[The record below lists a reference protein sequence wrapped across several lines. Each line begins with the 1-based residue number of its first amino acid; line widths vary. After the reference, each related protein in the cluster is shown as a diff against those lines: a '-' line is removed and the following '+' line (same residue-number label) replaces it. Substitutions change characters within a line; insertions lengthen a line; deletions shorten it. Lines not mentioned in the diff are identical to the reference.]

1 MARPIKKGL
10 DYFPVDTDIFENIQ
24 VRKLKSRYKS
34 LGFLAYFTI
43 LCDVYKKEGYFLHIS
58 DDYVY
63 DLADR
68 LGDTEEKI
76 QERYILVVKRCKN
89 PISEEFNCINI
100 VENDVNA
107 SETGVSVTEMRQRK
121 EKESKV
127 NKNIYYR
134 RNLLWNFSTVQSRY
148 CRLSSSHSVLVSA
161 SGERST
167 CWRAT
172 ATITPV
178 PMLMCDKVTPQY
190 DRQPPLLFRTKGH
203 SIRRVHDF
211 MLYLKY

>member
-100 VENDVNA
+100 VENAVNV

-127 NKNIYYR
+127 NIQQQQHACEEPKEEPQNLDEERERWKDALRELSAFYLPYNGISIFYQCSRVIIYFQ
-134 RNLLWNFSTVQSRY
+134 NTDGVP
-148 CRLSSSHSVLVSA
+148 LVEVA
-161 SGERST
+161 
-167 CWRAT
+167 C
-172 ATITPV
+172 
-178 PMLMCDKVTPQY
+178 L
-190 DRQPPLLFRTKGH
+190 
-203 SIRRVHDF
+203 
-211 MLYLKY
+211 

>member
-34 LGFLAYFTI
+34 LGFLDYFTI

-100 VENDVNA
+100 VENAVNV

-127 NKNIYYR
+127 NIQQQQHACEEPKEEPQNLDEERERWKDALRELSAFYLPDNGISIFYQCSRVIIYFQ
-134 RNLLWNFSTVQSRY
+134 NTDGVP
-148 CRLSSSHSVLVSA
+148 LVEVA
-161 SGERST
+161 
-167 CWRAT
+167 C
-172 ATITPV
+172 
-178 PMLMCDKVTPQY
+178 L
-190 DRQPPLLFRTKGH
+190 
-203 SIRRVHDF
+203 
-211 MLYLKY
+211 